1 MCGARYRRVVVK
13 HRPNGGPVG
22 PVEQAGSVLTDHI
35 GGMCGEDPLGSRIER
50 FDPAASID
58 RNDGL
63 RHVLQHG
70 ADARFALV
78 LDHICLAQFD
88 GVQLVHGPVPEI
100 RKRLQVGRR
109 HLPRSTIEDAQRAD
123 SVAIRSGKRLP
134 GVEADSG
141 RIGDERIIDEA
152 RVEPR
157 VGNDQWVGP
166 LKRVGTKGHATR
178 RLGRRQSLARLKP
191 LSVDIDEAHERNRH
205 VEKPLGDPRDAIEA
219 LLGGRIQDVECPQRG
234 ESFGLVG
241 GQWRSH
247 SSLLIRTDVDATIIP
262 VLAPSMH
269 MERQGLCIERVGS
282 DVTPLN
288 DRVRSLRPVARP

>member
-22 PVEQAGSVLTDHI
+22 PVEQADSVLTDHS
-35 GGMCGEDPLGSRIER
+35 GGMCGEDPLGSQIER
-50 FDPAASID
+50 FDLAASID

-88 GVQLVHGPVPEI
+88 GVQLVHGLVPKI
-100 RKRLQVGRR
+100 HKRLQVGRR
-109 HLPRSTIEDAQRAD
+109 HLPQSTIEDVQRAD
-123 SVAIRSGKRLP
+123 SVSIRSGKRLP
-134 GVEADSG
+134 GIEADSG

-178 RLGRRQSLARLKP
+178 RLGRHQSLAGLKP

-205 VEKPLGDPRDAIEA
+205 VEKPLGDPRDAIKA
-219 LLGGRIQDVECPQRG
+219 LLGGVSRMLSARSA
-234 ESFGLVG
+234 ES
-241 GQWRSH
+241 RSASLAGNGAPIRR
-247 SSLLIRTDVDATIIP
+247 SSFAGTLMQQLYQYSR
-262 VLAPSMH
+262 
-269 MERQGLCIERVGS
+269 RQCIWK
-282 DVTPLN
+282 
-288 DRVRSLRPVARP
+288 DRDCASNG